1 MSRQFCVRRLI
12 NIAVLAVMLICIS
25 VFYCAADTV
34 PVCRSVEEASEAL
47 RPALINR
54 EEMKAVCLITDT
66 PASESEP
73 LISEIFEGAIAHT
86 GNPAE
91 GDYLRF
97 QYNTCS
103 ASAKPVSAEG
113 ANAILF
119 TYAVTYYDTA
129 EQEAAVDDKVAEII
143 ESLDLEDKTDY
154 NKIVSIYNYVCGN
167 VEYDYENLE
176 DDDYYLKHT
185 AYGALIDGKA
195 VCQGYSMALYRLLLE
210 AGVDNRVIFG
220 TGTGTGGERENHTW
234 NIVKVG
240 DKYYNTDVTGD
251 SESKLSHYFLK
262 GSSSFDDDHVR
273 SDEYI
278 TESFTAAYK
287 VSEDD
292 YWFDTLK
299 DHMESLTESIKSLAK
314 RIMDVVQ

>member
-1 MSRQFCVRRLI
+1 MRRMI
-12 NIAVLAVMLICIS
+12 NIAVLAVMLISIR

-34 PVCRSVEEASEAL
+34 PVCRTVEEASDAL
-47 RPALINR
+47 RPALKNR

-66 PASESEP
+66 PASESEA
-73 LISEIFEGAIAHT
+73 LISEIFDGAIEHT
-86 GNPAE
+86 GNPSE

-103 ASAKPVSAEG
+103 ASSKPVSADG
-113 ANAILF
+113 ADAILF

-167 VEYDYENLE
+167 VEYDYDNLE
-176 DDDYYLKHT
+176 DDEYYLKHT

-220 TGTGTGGERENHTW
+220 TGTGTGGEQGNHTW

-240 DKYYNTDVTGD
+240 DEYYNTDVTGD
-251 SESKLSHYFLK
+251 SESELSHYFLK
-262 GSSSFDDDHVR
+262 GSASFDDDHVR
-273 SDEYI
+273 SDEYL
-278 TESFTAAYK
+278 TEAFTDAYK

-292 YWFDTLK
+292 YWFDSLK
-299 DHMESLTESIKSLAK
+299 DHLGSLTESIKSMAK